1 MDSVLQLEVSQRDS
15 SNVFANGDFV
25 NELAV
30 PVILEEGDQLVLN
43 KTFIDTLEENSGEI
57 EIDKNITVKLNV
69 LTYVTGDL
77 TEKYRGV
84 TAVATVLP
92 QDNVDYFPIRI
103 QSNRPGTAIKNIIQI
118 TMVEFYYD
126 YVQGT
131 QNFGSKDNPLFLYYF
146 DANEVFTLIPFQIP
160 EASAGSANGAAWV
173 FNVKIVATDMSTKH
187 PHDPRYNKSAAYNR
201 GMGVMWN
208 GQDKG
213 DPAPDSLEKLWK
225 DNGCNPVA
233 MTTEQYNGAGSKH
246 SSYLHGGF
254 YVLELSELPATVDA
268 AAIVETDLFSVD
280 IAEGKYTTTEMTTL
294 LNNAF
299 VQNNTTPQF
308 SYDNLINSP
317 FMKYAY
323 QPDPSAP
330 KERPSGFAFN
340 GASDFIAGT
349 GNNSTRNHVLVSNDT
364 PGLEVDVDLKIDGPI
379 GYNPP
384 RISCLKSGY
393 IMGSDSIEI
402 EYDDESNKFYW
413 KQLHQSI
420 YDTQSGNV
428 STQISRRQNEDGSL
442 TNFIRTKS
450 GGVCFT
456 SMYACLQSDENTH
469 YDFWDAKLGFDVSK
483 MQIPLDLY
491 KEIDMGDDT
500 IICSVPKIIDGVHTT
515 NAIHTI
521 NGINPKT
528 DNAYLKIPVAPGYNL
543 PDEPTAFKYVESNNN
558 QVIFADKVVVT
569 TIDNSRTSSGY
580 FLIEMVAGF
589 YNTMIGSDKT
599 DKNIHSIV
607 NRYFNKG
614 SYTSSTASDSMIY
627 EHKGAPLILSSLR
640 TRILLPDRTIP
651 TGLGEDNTIFIQIVK
666 APKQPQ
672 PAPEEQKD

>member
-57 EIDKNITVKLNV
+57 EIDKDITVKLNV

-77 TEKYRGV
+77 TEKYRAV
-84 TAVATVLP
+84 TDVTTVLP
-92 QDNVDYFPIRI
+92 QDNVDYFPVRI
-103 QSNRPGTAIKNIIQI
+103 QSNKPGTAIPHTIEI
-118 TMVEFYYD
+118 TDVHFSYD

-131 QNFGSKDNPLFLYYF
+131 QNFGSKKDPLFLYYF
-146 DANEVFTLIPFQIP
+146 DANEVFTQIPFQIP
-160 EASAGSANGAAWV
+160 EFSAELQPAYD
-173 FNVKIVATDMSTKH
+173 FTVKIIATDMASKY
-187 PHDPRYNKSAAYNR
+187 PADPRYNKSASYNR

-208 GQDKG
+208 GQAKG
-213 DPAPDSLEKLWK
+213 KPAPDSLEKLWA

-233 MTTEQYNGAGSKH
+233 MTTDQYNNSGSKH

-254 YVLELSELPATVDA
+254 YVLTFNSLPPTVDA
-268 AAIVETDLFSVD
+268 AAVVETDLFSVD

-308 SYDNLINSP
+308 SYDNLIDSP

-323 QPDPSAP
+323 DPATGNT
-330 KERPSGFAFN
+330 KVRPSGFAFN

-349 GNNSTRNHVLVSNDT
+349 GNNGTRNHVLVSNDGF
-364 PGLEVDVDLKIDGPI
+364 PEVDVDIKIDGPI
-379 GYNPP
+379 GYNPQK
-384 RISCLKSGY
+384 ISCLNDGY

-420 YDTQSGNV
+420 YDTQGGNP
-428 STQISRRQNEDGSL
+428 STQISRRQNPDGSL
-442 TNFIRTKS
+442 TNFIRTKA

-483 MQIPLDLY
+483 MQISLDTY
-491 KEIDMGDDT
+491 KQIDMGDDT
-500 IICSVPKIIDGVHTT
+500 FVVSAPIVQDGVHTT
-515 NAIHTI
+515 NAVHTI
-521 NGINPKT
+521 KGLNSKT
-528 DNAYLKIPVAPGYNL
+528 GNDYLKIPTAPAYNL

-558 QVIFADKVVVT
+558 EVIFADKVTIT

-580 FLIEMVAGF
+580 FLIEMIAGF
-589 YNTMIGSDKT
+589 TNTMIGSEKT
-599 DKNIHSIV
+599 DKNIHAIV

-627 EHKGAPLILSSLR
+627 QHHGAPLILSSLR

-651 TGLGEDNTIFIQIVK
+651 TGLGVDNTIFIQIVK
-666 APKQPQ
+666 APKQIP
-672 PAPEEQKD
+672 PATEKQKD

>member
-1 MDSVLQLEVSQRDS
+1 MDTVLQLEVSQRDS
-15 SNVFANGDFV
+15 SNVFNNGDFV

-57 EIDKNITVKLNV
+57 EIDKDITVKLNV
-69 LTYVTGDL
+69 LSYVTGDL
-77 TEKYRGV
+77 TEKYRTVADV
-84 TAVATVLP
+84 TNVLP
-92 QDNVDYFPIRI
+92 QDNVDYFPVRI
-103 QSNRPGTAIKNIIQI
+103 QSNKPDTAIPHTIEITQI
-118 TMVEFYYD
+118 EFFYD
-126 YVQGT
+126 YHQGT
-131 QNFGSKDNPLFLYYF
+131 QNFGSKKDPLFIYYY
-146 DANEVFTLIPFQIP
+146 DANEVFTQVPFQIP
-160 EASAGSANGAAWV
+160 EKSAGVQDGFE
-173 FNVKIVATDMSTKH
+173 FNVKIIATNMTSKYPTDKRFT
-187 PHDPRYNKSAAYNR
+187 NSASYQR

-208 GQDKG
+208 GQEKG
-213 DPAPDSLEKLWK
+213 NPAPDSLEKLWK

-233 MTTEQYNGAGSKH
+233 MTTKQYNGSGSKD
-246 SSYLHGGF
+246 SAYIHGGF
-254 YVLELSELPATVDA
+254 YVLTLSNLPATVDA
-268 AAIVETDLFSVD
+268 AGVVETDQFSVS
-280 IAEGKYTTTEMTTL
+280 IAEGKYTTTEITTL

-308 SYDNLINSP
+308 SYDNLIDSP

-323 QPDPSAP
+323 DPTGP
-330 KERPSGFAFN
+330 NGNTVVRPSGFSFD
-340 GASDFIAGT
+340 GTSVFLPGT
-349 GNNSTRNHVLVSNDT
+349 GNNQTRNHILISNDGK
-364 PGLEVDVDLKIDGPI
+364 PDVAKDLEIDGSI

-384 RISCLKSGY
+384 KISSLNDSY
-393 IMGSDSIEI
+393 ILGSDSIEI

-420 YDTQSGNV
+420 YDFQSGNV
-428 STQISRRQNEDGSL
+428 STQISRRQNADGSL
-442 TNFIRTKS
+442 TNFVRTKA

-483 MQIPLDLY
+483 IQIPMDTY
-491 KEIDMGDDT
+491 KEVDIGADKFVVN
-500 IICSVPKIIDGVHTT
+500 VPIVTDGVHTT
-515 NAIHTI
+515 NAVHTI

-528 DNAYLKIPVAPGYNL
+528 ANDYLKIPVAPDYNL
-543 PDEPTAFKYVESNNN
+543 PTEPNAFQYVESNNN
-558 QVIFADKVVVT
+558 QVIFADKVTVT

-589 YNTMIGSDKT
+589 NNTMIGSEKT
-599 DKNIHSIV
+599 DKNIHAIV

-651 TGLGEDNTIFIQIVK
+651 TGLGVDNTIFIQIVK

-672 PAPEEQKD
+672 PVPEKQKD

>member
-25 NELAV
+25 NELAI

-57 EIDKNITVKLNV
+57 EIDKDITVKLNV

-84 TAVATVLP
+84 TDVTTVLP

-103 QSNRPGTAIKNIIQI
+103 QSNKAGTAIPDTIEITQI
-118 TMVEFYYD
+118 HFGYD

-131 QNFGSKDNPLFLYYF
+131 QNFGSKKDPLFLYYF
-146 DANEVFTLIPFQIP
+146 DANEVFTTIPFQIP
-160 EASAGSANGAAWV
+160 EVSAGSADGAAYD
-173 FNVKIVATDMSTKH
+173 FTVKIIATDMASKH
-187 PHDPRYNKSAAYNR
+187 PTDPRYNKSASYNR

-213 DPAPDSLEKLWK
+213 DPAPQSLETLWK
-225 DNGCNPVA
+225 ANGCNPVA
-233 MTTEQYNGAGSKH
+233 MTTDQYNNGGSKH

-254 YVLELSELPATVDA
+254 YVVTSNPLPPTVDA
-268 AAIVETDLFSVD
+268 AATVATDLFSVD

-308 SYDNLINSP
+308 SYDNLIDSP

-323 QPDPSAP
+323 DPATGNT
-330 KERPSGFAFN
+330 KVKPSGFAFD
-340 GASDFIAGT
+340 GTSEFIAGT
-349 GNNSTRNHVLVSNDT
+349 GNNSTRNHVLVSNDGF
-364 PGLEVDVDLKIDGPI
+364 PDVGIDIKIDGQI

-384 RISCLKSGY
+384 KISCLNDGY

-428 STQISRRQNEDGSL
+428 STQISRRQNADGSL
-442 TNFIRTKS
+442 TNFIRTKA

-483 MQIPLDLY
+483 MQIPLDSY
-491 KEIDMGDDT
+491 KEIEMGDDT
-500 IICSVPKIIDGVHTT
+500 FIISSPMVRNGVHTT
-515 NAIHTI
+515 NAVHTI
-521 NGINPKT
+521 NGLNPKT
-528 DNAYLKIPVAPGYNL
+528 GNEYLKIPVAPAYNL
-543 PDEPTAFKYVESNNN
+543 PNEPAAFKYVESNNN
-558 QVIFADKVVVT
+558 EVIFADKVVVT

-580 FLIEMVAGF
+580 FLIEMTAGF
-589 YNTMIGSDKT
+589 QNTMIGSDKT

-614 SYTSSTASDSMIY
+614 SYTSGTASDSMIY
-627 EHKGAPLILSSLR
+627 QHHGAPLILSSLR

-651 TGLGEDNTIFIQIVK
+651 TGLGIDNTIFIQIVK
-666 APKQPQ
+666 AQKQPQ
-672 PAPEEQKD
+672 LIPEKQKD

>member
-15 SNVFANGDFV
+15 SNVFTNGDFV

-57 EIDKNITVKLNV
+57 EIDEDITVKLNV

-77 TEKYRGV
+77 TEKYR
-84 TAVATVLP
+84 AVADVTTVLP
-92 QDNVDYFPIRI
+92 QDNVDYFPVRI
-103 QSNRPGTAIKNIIQI
+103 QSNKPGTAIPHTIEI
-118 TMVEFYYD
+118 TDVHFGYD
-126 YVQGT
+126 YHEGT
-131 QNFGSKDNPLFLYYF
+131 QNFGSKKDPLFLYYY
-146 DANEVFTLIPFQIP
+146 DASEVFTQVSFQIP
-160 EASAGSANGAAWV
+160 EASAGVQTA
-173 FNVKIVATDMSTKH
+173 FDFTVKIIATDMASKYPTDK
-187 PHDPRYNKSAAYNR
+187 RFNNSASYNR

-208 GQDKG
+208 GQEKG
-213 DPAPDSLEKLWK
+213 DPAPASLEKLWT

-233 MTTEQYNGAGSKH
+233 MTTKQYNDSGSEK
-246 SSYLHGGF
+246 SPYTHGGF
-254 YVLELSELPATVDA
+254 YVLSFNSLPGTVDA
-268 AAIVETDLFSVD
+268 AGVVETDLFTVD
-280 IAEGKYTTTEMTTL
+280 ISKGKYTTTEMTTL

-308 SYDNLINSP
+308 SYDNLIDSP

-323 QPDPSAP
+323 DPATGNT
-330 KERPSGFAFN
+330 KVRPSGFAFD

-349 GNNSTRNHVLVSNDT
+349 GNNQTRNHILISNDGKPSVAIDT
-364 PGLEVDVDLKIDGPI
+364 EIDGAI

-384 RISCLKSGY
+384 KISCLNDGY

-428 STQISRRQNEDGSL
+428 STQISRRQNADGSL
-442 TNFIRTKS
+442 TNFIRTKA

-483 MQIPLDLY
+483 MQIPMDTY
-491 KEIDMGDDT
+491 KEVDVGSDKFVIN
-500 IICSVPKIIDGVHTT
+500 VPFIRNGVHTT
-515 NAIHTI
+515 NAVHTI
-521 NGINPKT
+521 NGLNPKT
-528 DNAYLKIPVAPGYNL
+528 GNEYLKIPTAPAYNL

-558 QVIFADKVVVT
+558 EVIFADKVTVT

-589 YNTMIGSDKT
+589 NNTMIGSEKT

-614 SYTSSTASDSMIY
+614 SYTSGTASDSMIY
-627 EHKGAPLILSSLR
+627 QHHGAPLILSSLR

-651 TGLGEDNTIFIQIVK
+651 TGLGTDNTIFIQIVK

-672 PAPEEQKD
+672 PIPEKQKD